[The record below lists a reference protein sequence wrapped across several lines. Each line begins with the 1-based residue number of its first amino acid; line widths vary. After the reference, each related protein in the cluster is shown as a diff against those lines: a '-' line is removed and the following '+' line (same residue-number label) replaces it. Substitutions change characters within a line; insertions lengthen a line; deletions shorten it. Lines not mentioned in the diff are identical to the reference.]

1 MVAARLLAEAT
12 VLFILL
18 FLPLVLW
25 LLGRLAALPR
35 LIQVLFFALS
45 GVALIALP
53 LYGFL
58 TFAVRV
64 DDRGLTSVSFF
75 RRRFAEWWQ
84 MKALRFRASGF
95 WRRYVLTSEGGE
107 IAFPAWL
114 NQQQELVELIRSKL
128 PHQGGGESRLRI
140 YRQDTVGLAY
150 QLLRIALGATFI
162 LVFWCFYAQVGTA
175 GSTSTAD
182 RALLLVVCVLA
193 TVLVGWRCL
202 AIASMP
208 QWVQLTRSELVIG
221 SGFAVRRLPWEQVK
235 KLAPTFFL
243 LPEGYI
249 LRTGRGSF
257 LLSDSLDGADELIE
271 AIREQ
276 LAGKSPGSA

>member
-12 VLFILL
+12 VLVILL

-25 LLGRLAALPR
+25 LLGRLQPVPQ
-35 LIQVLFFALS
+35 LIKVLLFALS
-45 GVALIALP
+45 AVALIALP
-53 LYGFL
+53 CYGFL
-58 TFAVRV
+58 TFALQT
-64 DDRGLTSVSFF
+64 DERGLTSVSLF
-75 RRRFAEWWQ
+75 RRRSVEWWQ
-84 MKALRFRASGF
+84 MQSLRFRASGF
-95 WRRYVLTSEGGE
+95 WRRYVLTTDEGE

-114 NQQQELVELIRSKL
+114 EQQQELVELIRSKL
-128 PHQGGGESRLRI
+128 PHEAGGESRLRI
-140 YRQDTVGLAY
+140 YRQDMIGLGY

-182 RALLLVVCVLA
+182 KLLLLLVCVLA

-202 AIASMP
+202 VIASMP
-208 QWVQLTRSELVIG
+208 RWVQLTRSEMIIG
-221 SGFAVRRLPWEQVK
+221 SGFTVRHLPWAQVR

-271 AIREQ
+271 AIRER
-276 LAGKSPGSA
+276 LAGQAPGGA

>member
-12 VLFILL
+12 VLAILL

-25 LLGRLAALPR
+25 LLGRLAALPW
-35 LIQVLFFALS
+35 LMQVLFFAVS
-45 GVALIALP
+45 AVALMALP

-58 TFAVRV
+58 TFAVSI
-64 DDRGLTSVSFF
+64 DDHGLTSLSLFC
-75 RRRFAEWWQ
+75 RRRVEWWQ

-95 WRRYVLTSEGGE
+95 WRRYVLTYEEGE

-114 NQQQELVELIRSKL
+114 DEQQELIELIRSKL
-128 PHQGGGESRLRI
+128 PQEAGGESRLRI
-140 YRQDTVGLAY
+140 YRQDMVSVAFQFLG
-150 QLLRIALGATFI
+150 IVLGATFI
-162 LVFWCFYAQVGTA
+162 LVFWCFYGQVGTA
-175 GSTSTAD
+175 GSTGPAD
-182 RALLLVVCVLA
+182 RALLLVVCLLA

-208 QWVQLTRSELVIG
+208 RWVQLTRSELVIG
-221 SGFAVRRLPWEQVK
+221 SGLAVRRLPWDQVK
-235 KLAPTFFL
+235 ELAPTFFL